1 MVQITHEDDFL
12 QELAEATD
20 FLQHLQQPFPGASV
34 SIKHQYIDMFGDTHT
49 VLTLVSRRG
58 SSTVWL
64 SDLERALSVDNLSA
78 DMEHHLLSTSRVDG
92 GQPELPQEVFLHAAF
107 PARVVIYHTSEVV
120 LSLSST
126 EKGKRLLAEACP
138 EILVQVD
145 FATSLRAQAKTAASV
160 WKEGV
165 WAVLLQHRGLLLAG
179 SSVSEAAE
187 RLAMICNKCEEVLRS
202 VGAWET
208 TVSIT
213 PQPQFDLK
221 AAAEIRKQVSEQ
233 VGAPMLIR
241 WSQSSGCASSLAGR
255 RLLVQSWSHLPP
267 SRVVE
272 DTALG
277 IGFAGSGVEETLV
290 AQEAYALEQR
300 IAQRAA
306 ILGKV
311 DWLEATPAAVPV
323 NEGAVM
329 RGEIALVTG
338 AASGI
343 GKACVQSFLVRG
355 AAVVG
360 LDVNPAIE
368 SMLDRADFFGIAC
381 DLTDEDAI
389 RSALA
394 RAVQTFGGLDM
405 LVLNAGI
412 FPHSQRIESLSSA
425 EWERVM
431 RINLDANL
439 NLMREAHPLLKN
451 APHYGRVVVNAS
463 RNALAPGPGAA
474 AYSVSK
480 MALTQL
486 ARVAALEW
494 AAEGIRINMVHPDM
508 VFDTGVWSDEVLQSR
523 AANYHMT
530 VEQYKRRNLL
540 KTELNSH
547 DVSELIVE
555 MCGPLFSKITGAQLP
570 VDGGNDRVI

>member
-1 MVQITHEDDFL
+1 MIQFTHRDDF
-12 QELAEATD
+12 QELTEVAA
-20 FLQHLQQPFPGASV
+20 FLQHLKQPFSGASV
-34 SIKHQYIDMFGDTHT
+34 SLRHQCMDMFEDSRAA
-49 VLTLVSRRG
+49 LTLVNKQG
-58 SSTVWL
+58 SSTAWL
-64 SDLERALSVDNLSA
+64 SDLERGLRVDSLSA
-78 DMEHHLLSTSRVDG
+78 DMEQYLLSTSRVDG
-92 GQPELPQEVFLHAAF
+92 GQPELSQEVFLHAAF
-107 PARVVIYHTSEVV
+107 PARAVIYHIDEVV
-120 LSLSST
+120 LSLGST
-126 EKGKRLLAEACP
+126 EKGKRLLAEAFP
-138 EILVQVD
+138 GILVQAD
-145 FATSLRAQAKTAASV
+145 FAVGLRAQAKAAGFG
-160 WKEGV
+160 WKAEV
-165 WAVLLQHRGLLLAG
+165 WAVLLPHRGLIVTG

-187 RLAMICNKCEEVLRS
+187 RFAIIRNKCEEVLRS
-202 VGAWET
+202 VDAWET
-208 TVSIT
+208 TVSII
-213 PQPQFDLK
+213 PQTQLDQK
-221 AAAEIRKQVSEQ
+221 AAAEIRKRVSERI
-233 VGAPMLIR
+233 GAPVLIR
-241 WSQSSGCASSLAGR
+241 WSQSDGCDPVIANR
-255 RLLVQSWSHLPP
+255 RLLVQSWSHLP
-267 SRVVE
+267 SSHVVE
-272 DTALG
+272 DAVLG
-277 IGFAGSGVEETLV
+277 IGFAGSGAEETLI
-290 AQEAYALEQR
+290 AQETYVLEQR
-300 IAQRAA
+300 MAQRAA
-306 ILGKV
+306 VLGKV
-311 DWLEATPAAVPV
+311 DWLEAAPAADPIK
-323 NEGAVM
+323 EGAVM

-343 GKACVQSFLVRG
+343 GKACVQSFLARG

-360 LDVNPAIE
+360 LDVNPEIE
-368 SMLDRADFFGIAC
+368 NMLDRVDFFGIAC

-389 RSALA
+389 RSALS
-394 RAVQTFGGLDM
+394 RTVQTFGGLDM
-405 LVLNAGI
+405 MVLNAGV
-412 FPHSQRIESLSSA
+412 FPSSQRIESLSSF

-451 APHYGRVVVNAS
+451 APRYGRVAVNAS

-494 AAEGIRINMVHPDM
+494 AGEGIRINMVHPDM

>member
-1 MVQITHEDDFL
+1 
-12 QELAEATD
+12 
-20 FLQHLQQPFPGASV
+20 
-34 SIKHQYIDMFGDTHT
+34 
-49 VLTLVSRRG
+49 
-58 SSTVWL
+58 
-64 SDLERALSVDNLSA
+64 
-78 DMEHHLLSTSRVDG
+78 
-92 GQPELPQEVFLHAAF
+92 
-107 PARVVIYHTSEVV
+107 
-120 LSLSST
+120 
-126 EKGKRLLAEACP
+126 
-138 EILVQVD
+138 
-145 FATSLRAQAKTAASV
+145 
-160 WKEGV
+160 V
-165 WAVLLQHRGLLLAG
+165 WAVLLPHRGLLVTG

-187 RLAMICNKCEEVLRS
+187 RLAMIRNKCEEVLRS

-208 TVSIT
+208 TGSFRQQT
-213 PQPQFDLK
+213 LFDLE

-233 VGAPMLIR
+233 FGAPMLIR
-241 WSQSSGCASSLAGR
+241 WTQPDGCDPLLADR

-267 SRVVE
+267 SFVVE
-272 DTALG
+272 DAALG
-277 IGFAGSGVEETLV
+277 IGFAGSGAEETLI

-300 IAQRAA
+300 MAQRAA
-306 ILGKV
+306 VLGKV
-311 DWLEATPAAVPV
+311 DWLEGAPTAAPV
-323 NEGAVM
+323 KDGAVM

-368 SMLDRADFFGIAC
+368 SMLDRADFLGIAC

-394 RAVQTFGGLDM
+394 RTVQTFGGLDM

-412 FPHSQRIESLSSA
+412 FPNSQRIESLSSA
-425 EWERVM
+425 EWDRVM
-431 RINLDANL
+431 CINLDANL
-439 NLMREAHPLLKN
+439 NLMREAHSLLKN
-451 APHYGRVVVNAS
+451 APRYGRVAVNAS

-508 VFDTGVWSDEVLQSR
+508 VFDTGVWCDEVLQSR